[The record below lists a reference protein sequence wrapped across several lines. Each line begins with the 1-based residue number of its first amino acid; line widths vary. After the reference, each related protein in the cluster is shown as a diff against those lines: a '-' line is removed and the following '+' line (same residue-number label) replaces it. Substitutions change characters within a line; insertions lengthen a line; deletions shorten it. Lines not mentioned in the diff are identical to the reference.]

1 MESSNSEKN
10 LLKPLETTIFW
21 PNFCKN
27 GGHGQHPKQKTI
39 VFAEITKPDHRL
51 SKPFYFIK
59 IYVLVEFWMFFYF
72 VWCFLSK
79 SVFSSHTAVYHHE
92 FFLDCFFA
100 EGEFFFIQSF
110 PGLLFPKIF
119 TRNIIALLS
128 NKNRCFYVVQQ
139 R

>member
-79 SVFSSHTAVYHHE
+79 SVFSSHNSCVPSWI
-92 FFLDCFFA
+92 FF
-100 EGEFFFIQSF
+100 
-110 PGLLFPKIF
+110 GLLFCWRGILLHSKFPQSSFSK
-119 TRNIIALLS
+119 NIYQ
-128 NKNRCFYVVQQ
+128 KYYCFIKQQ
-139 R
+139 K